1 MTLNIIELDGT
12 CKDVPCEH
20 DKRKED
26 VPSYCKDGTCGGS
39 QICEH
44 NRDKRRRSVLL

>member
-20 DKRKED
+20 DKRK
-26 VPSYCKDGTCGGS
+26 YLCKQCDGKG
-39 QICEH
+39 ICSH
-44 NRDKRRRSVLL
+44 GKRKSLCKQC